1 MSRPDASHQT
11 PKRFL
16 GGQLRLHGKGAR
28 LPVADVGADGERKLL
43 QAAPKDVRQ
52 RQVAQRAVRFA
63 DVQAHL
69 FRRMHRVTGHKKSS
83 PA

>member
-1 MSRPDASHQT
+1 
-11 PKRFL
+11 
-16 GGQLRLHGKGAR
+16 
-28 LPVADVGADGERKLL
+28 
-43 QAAPKDVRQ
+43 VRQ